1 RNRYNCRMN
10 FKLVNTQKIL
20 LVDDEDDILEILSY
34 NFKKSGYDVLIAR
47 NGLEG
52 YRLAT
57 EHLPDIIV
65 TDLWMPDMD
74 GLLMCK
80 HIRDMPELDHSG
92 IIVLTADTD
101 EYKAIAALNAGADE
115 YVHKPISPMRLV
127 AMAREVSLKH
137 KAR

>member
-1 RNRYNCRMN
+1 MN
-10 FKLVNTQKIL
+10 FKLVDCKRVLI
-20 LVDDEDDILEILSY
+20 VDDEEDILEILAY
-34 NFKKSGYDVLIAR
+34 NFKKSGFEVLVAK

-57 EHLPDIIV
+57 EHIPDIIV

-80 HIRDMPELDHSG
+80 HIRDMRELDSSV

-115 YVHKPISPMRLV
+115 YMNKPVSPSLIV
-127 AMAREVSLKH
+127 NMAWTLTQKGRVV
-137 KAR
+137 

>member
-1 RNRYNCRMN
+1 MN
-10 FKLVNTQKIL
+10 FKLVDCKRVLI
-20 LVDDEDDILEILSY
+20 VDDEEDILEILSY
-34 NFKKSGYDVLIAR
+34 NFKKSGFEVLVAK

-57 EHLPDIIV
+57 EHIPDIIV

-80 HIRDMPELDHSG
+80 HIRDMRELDGSV

-115 YVHKPISPMRLV
+115 YMNKPVSPSLIV
-127 AMAREVSLKH
+127 NMAWTLTQKGRVV
-137 KAR
+137 

>member
-1 RNRYNCRMN
+1 MN
-10 FKLVNTQKIL
+10 FKLVDLKKVL
-20 LVDDEDDILEILSY
+20 LVDDEEDILEILSY
-34 NFKKSGYDVLIAR
+34 NFKKSGFDVLVAR

-52 YRLAT
+52 YRMAT
-57 EHLPDIIV
+57 EHVPDIII

-80 HIRDMPELDHSG
+80 HIRDMRELDDAG

-115 YVHKPISPMRLV
+115 YIHKPISPVLIV
-127 AMAREVSLKH
+127 NMARTLSEKRR
-137 KAR
+137 A

>member
-1 RNRYNCRMN
+1 MN
-10 FKLVNTQKIL
+10 FKLVDSKTVL

-34 NFKKSGYDVLIAR
+34 NFKKAGFNVLVAR

-57 EHLPDIIV
+57 EHTPHIII

-80 HIRDMPELDHSG
+80 HIRDMRELDESG

-115 YVHKPISPMRLV
+115 YIHKPISPTIIV
-127 AMAREVSLKH
+127 NMARALAEKRRV
-137 KAR
+137 